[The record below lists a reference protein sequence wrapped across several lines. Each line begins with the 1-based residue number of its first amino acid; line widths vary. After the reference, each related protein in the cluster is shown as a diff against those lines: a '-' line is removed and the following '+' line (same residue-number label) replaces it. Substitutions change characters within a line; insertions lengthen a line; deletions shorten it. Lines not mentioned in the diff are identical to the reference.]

1 MATEYEGKFKADD
14 MRFGIV
20 VAQFNRFV
28 TDPLLKSALST
39 IEENGGN
46 TDNVDVVWVPGAFE
60 IPLACKQLIG
70 PKPYRYD
77 AIIALGAVIRG
88 GTPHFDY
95 VCDAVTRGITDTML
109 QSGMPIAFGILTTD
123 TVDQAVDR
131 TNNKVGDKG
140 REATIAAIQMVDV
153 LRQVKG

>member
-1 MATEYEGKFKADD
+1 LATEYEGKFKADD
-14 MRFGIV
+14 MRFCIV
-20 VAQFNRFV
+20 VAQFNRFI

-60 IPLACKQLIG
+60 IPLACKQVIG

-109 QSGMPIAFGILTTD
+109 
-123 TVDQAVDR
+123 
-131 TNNKVGDKG
+131 
-140 REATIAAIQMVDV
+140 
-153 LRQVKG
+153 